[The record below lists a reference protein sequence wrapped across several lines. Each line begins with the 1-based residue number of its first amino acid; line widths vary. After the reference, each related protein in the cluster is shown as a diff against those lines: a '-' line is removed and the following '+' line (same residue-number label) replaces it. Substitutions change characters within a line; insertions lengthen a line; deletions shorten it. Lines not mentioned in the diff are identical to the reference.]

1 MKTTLRS
8 LSALPLHVLLA
19 AALIACG
26 GTPTPPGNGPADP
39 AVTGVVVSP
48 DEAAVNVGATVTLS
62 ATVQGDAGVSQNVT
76 WSSSDNGIATVNN
89 SGVVTGVAP
98 GTATITATSQANT
111 NVSSQARVTVT
122 APTAT
127 VDCST
132 AQELSADISA
142 DTTLPLDCHR
152 VTTNITVS
160 AALTLLPG
168 TVLQFETSSGLR
180 VADGGSLRAEG
191 TAANPIR
198 LTSAS
203 GDPNDW
209 RGVGIFTSSSN
220 NVFDHVTLEN
230 AGRTFSTI
238 NGSNA
243 TNLYLDD
250 NARVAITNSTFRNSG
265 GVGLYVNAAN
275 SELTS
280 FSNNTFDG
288 NSTAAMRVTSQ
299 QLGSIGSG
307 NVFGTN
313 ALPGAQHIQ
322 VAATTLRTSATWP
335 AADVPYR
342 FDGNHFIDD
351 SEATITIEAGAT
363 LQFTNSA
370 GFRLDAGALRALGSS
385 GAPVTFTSAS
395 GNPNDWRGLGIA
407 SSSAE
412 NTLEHVVIENAGQTF
427 STINGSNATN
437 LYLAGNSRLA
447 VTNSTF
453 RASGGHGVYVDA
465 DSAVL
470 STFDDNEFIEN
481 TDAPIRLYSNQL
493 DSIGSGNVFGTD
505 APFGSRYVE
514 VRDTTIT
521 TDQTWQNLDVPY
533 RFFGNHFIND
543 PAATVTI
550 EPGTTLQFDDA
561 GLRVDAGALQAIGT
575 AADRI
580 TFTSASGSSGGWR
593 GVGINSSSNANALRF
608 VTLENAGQTFST
620 INNSRSTNLYVSSAG
635 VIAATDSAFNNSSGW
650 GIYNDGAITDAA
662 GAPIDPATQ
671 GNNTFSGNSSGDVGP

>member
-111 NVSSQARVTVT
+111 NVSGQARVTVT

-209 RGVGIFTSSSN
+209 RGVGI
-220 NVFDHVTLEN
+220 
-230 AGRTFSTI
+230 
-238 NGSNA
+238 
-243 TNLYLDD
+243 
-250 NARVAITNSTFRNSG
+250 
-265 GVGLYVNAAN
+265 
-275 SELTS
+275 
-280 FSNNTFDG
+280 
-288 NSTAAMRVTSQ
+288 
-299 QLGSIGSG
+299 
-307 NVFGTN
+307 
-313 ALPGAQHIQ
+313 
-322 VAATTLRTSATWP
+322 
-335 AADVPYR
+335 
-342 FDGNHFIDD
+342 
-351 SEATITIEAGAT
+351 
-363 LQFTNSA
+363 
-370 GFRLDAGALRALGSS
+370 
-385 GAPVTFTSAS
+385 
-395 GNPNDWRGLGIA
+395 
-407 SSSAE
+407 
-412 NTLEHVVIENAGQTF
+412 
-427 STINGSNATN
+427 
-437 LYLAGNSRLA
+437 
-447 VTNSTF
+447 
-453 RASGGHGVYVDA
+453 
-465 DSAVL
+465 
-470 STFDDNEFIEN
+470 
-481 TDAPIRLYSNQL
+481 
-493 DSIGSGNVFGTD
+493 
-505 APFGSRYVE
+505 
-514 VRDTTIT
+514 
-521 TDQTWQNLDVPY
+521 
-533 RFFGNHFIND
+533 
-543 PAATVTI
+543 
-550 EPGTTLQFDDA
+550 
-561 GLRVDAGALQAIGT
+561 
-575 AADRI
+575 
-580 TFTSASGSSGGWR
+580 
-593 GVGINSSSNANALRF
+593 NSSSNANALRF